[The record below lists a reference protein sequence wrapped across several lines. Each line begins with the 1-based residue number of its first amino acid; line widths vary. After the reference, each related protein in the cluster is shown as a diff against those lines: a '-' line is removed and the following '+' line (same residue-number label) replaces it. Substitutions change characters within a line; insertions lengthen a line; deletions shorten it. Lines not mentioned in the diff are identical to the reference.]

1 MKETKVT
8 LKKIVLSIF
17 MCLALAL
24 GIMPV
29 EEVKA
34 TGADPTKAPAINFDT
49 TQKGSINIHKYEY
62 NPGDPAPTPI
72 KGTGE
77 AGQNIPDG
85 ATALEN
91 VGFTIYKIA
100 DADELKAYYGISST
114 TTYDSINYYDT
125 VNGKYQIKSNY
136 NNFPSQTA
144 TTNTNGLATFTGLDL
159 GIYLVIET
167 GVPDKVTA
175 PVVPFLV
182 SVPMTTSSGDDWLY
196 DVHVYPK
203 NKTTYGGVKLKKMDD
218 SGNELSGVQFV
229 LQKKQANGTYTT
241 VVKNDKN
248 EDIGID
254 GVLSTTAGVIEVTN
268 LSPGEYR
275 FIETGIG
282 DNHGCIL
289 DGVTAYTFKIN
300 DDSSIDYGTTATVDD
315 AASPPN
321 TYIKVVNEKPD
332 VTKQVMNSSG
342 TPVRET
348 DYSVGDTISY
358 KITVKVPSNI
368 AQLRTFEVKDTP
380 TNIAYKKGTLK
391 VYNSDKAKTL
401 TKDTHYTIDDTTN
414 AGAFT
419 VSFITTADNGIKDA
433 GGTIIIEYDAV
444 LQNGAVDTAG
454 GNSNTVNLKYEDK
467 ILPEDGT
474 DGNPNPTKT
483 PDSTPNSTYEIEDS
497 ATVYTFKVNIE
508 KTGESSAPL
517 AGVKFELYK
526 EDTNGTVTG
535 DVAKALGLTSTT
547 KWKKIETLTT
557 ASNGT
562 VSTQGLAN
570 GTYYIVET
578 ETNDGYNLLAK
589 PVKVELNATYA
600 TKFNGIQ
607 KGATKT
613 VKNGIDAGTSTLTPS
628 MSIDDGTAQSNFTVQ
643 IKNSKGFILPT
654 TGGAGSFLFT
664 LIGCMIMIVG
674 FILFR
679 KTKAKKADAV

>member
-17 MCLALAL
+17 MCLALAIL
-24 GIMPV
+24 GLPLG
-29 EEVKA
+29 EVKA
-34 TGADPTKAPAINFDT
+34 TNAPAINFET
-49 TQKGSINIHKYEY
+49 TQKGSISIHKYEY
-62 NPGDPAPTPI
+62 NPETPTPEPI

-77 AGQNIPDG
+77 ADQTIPSG
-85 ATALEN
+85 ATALAN

-100 DADELKAYYGISST
+100 DADDLKAYYGISSAS
-114 TTYDSINYYDT
+114 TYDPTSYYDT
-125 VNGKYQIKSNY
+125 VDGKYQIKSSY
-136 NNFPSQTA
+136 NTLPSQTA
-144 TTNTNGLATFTGLDL
+144 TTDISGLATFPNLDL

-229 LQKKQANGTYTT
+229 LQKKQTNGTYVT
-241 VVKNDKN
+241 VTKNDKN
-248 EDIGID
+248 EDIGTN

-332 VTKQVMNSSG
+332 VTKQVMNSLG
-342 TPVRET
+342 TPVKET

-380 TNIAYKKGTLK
+380 TNMKYTKDTLK
-391 VYNSDKAKTL
+391 VYKSDGTTKL
-401 TKDTHYTIDDTTN
+401 TESTYTINDT
-414 AGAFT
+414 AVDGAFT
-419 VSFITTADNGIKDA
+419 VSFNTTATDGIKDA
-433 GGTIIIEYDAV
+433 GGTIIITYDAV
-444 LQNGAVDTAG
+444 LQNSAQDTKG
-454 GNSNTVNLKYEDK
+454 GNTNTVNLKYEDK
-467 ILPEDGT
+467 ILPEDDI

-483 PDSTPNSTYEIEDS
+483 PGTTPDSTYEIEDS

-526 EDTNGTVTG
+526 KDTEGTVEG
-535 DVAKALGLTSTT
+535 EAAKALGLDPSE
-547 KWKKIETLTT
+547 KWTKIEELTT
-557 ASNGT
+557 GNDGK
-562 VSTQGLAN
+562 VSTKGLAN
-570 GTYYIVET
+570 GTYYLVET
-578 ETNDGYNLLAK
+578 KTNDGYNLLAK

-664 LIGCMIMIVG
+664 LIGCMIMLVG